1 MAAFARTDL
10 DLLGLA
16 RRDNQAA
23 VQLFVIRGGK
33 ALGRDVFLLDTPRGT
48 TDAEVVSGF
57 LLQYY
62 ARATASPRRSPFR
75 SRCRRRR
82 TWSGSWPGSGP
93 ADGSPAAGGRADQR
107 EPRT

>member
-33 ALGRDVFLLDTPRGT
+33 ALGRDVFMLDTPRGT
-48 TDAEVVSGF
+48 SDAEVVSGF

-62 ARATASPRRSPFR
+62 ARATSVPPEIAIPIELPDAAGSRAVPVRSAGRRSD
-75 SRCRRRR
+75 RRN
-82 TWSGSWPGSGP
+82 GS
-93 ADGSPAAGGRADQR
+93 ARAR
-107 EPRT
+107 VP